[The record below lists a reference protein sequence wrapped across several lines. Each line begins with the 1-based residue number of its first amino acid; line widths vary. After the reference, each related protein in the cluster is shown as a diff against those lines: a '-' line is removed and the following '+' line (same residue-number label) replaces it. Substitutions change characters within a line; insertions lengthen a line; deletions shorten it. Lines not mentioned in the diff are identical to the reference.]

1 MVTFVR
7 QNQDILGLIILLGG
21 ALTATVLLHWIV
33 VCPRL
38 YRKGARFPTGLLF
51 WRVFAELRRYRDL
64 TSALGKPLTFYY
76 TNFILTWFTLLL
88 ALSLAVRILWLQT
101 HVGAYY

>member
-1 MVTFVR
+1 MATFVS
-7 QNQDILGLIILLGG
+7 QNRDVLSLIVLLGVS
-21 ALTATVLLHWIV
+21 LSTSILLHWIV

-51 WRVFAELRRYRDL
+51 WRVFPELRRYRDL
-64 TSALGKPLTFYY
+64 TSAAGKPVTFYY

-88 ALSLAVRILWLQT
+88 AFSLAARILWLQF
-101 HVGAYY
+101 HVVSY